1 MLKRTLA
8 AAVAAAALLHSPAAF
23 AGKSNDTLNIAWDRS
38 LENVDMYF
46 NTAREGIIVGRLV
59 WDALMDVDPNTG
71 EYKPA
76 LATSWKWIDPVTL
89 EMELRQG
96 VKFHNGEKFDADDV
110 VYTLNFISDPANGV
124 KTQSSVNWIK
134 NCEKLGEYKVRI
146 NLKEPFPAAFEFL
159 SGAISIYPNEYY
171 AKVGP
176 DGMGLKPV
184 GTGPYK
190 VTEVEPGQ
198 KIVFEK
204 NENYYKDSP
213 KGQPTIGKIVQRT
226 IPEVNT
232 QIAELISGRLDW
244 MWRVPADQA
253 EKMGKMPMLSV
264 VSGASMRIGYLTM
277 DAVDKTGQKSP
288 LNNVKVRQAVS
299 YAIDR
304 QAIIDAL
311 VKGGAKIVNSAC
323 FPSQFGCTDDVVKY
337 KYDPAKAKQLLAEA
351 GYPNGF
357 KTPFFAYRDRP
368 VAEAMMGF
376 LNAVGIQTDFSYLKY
391 AALRDK
397 IRANEV
403 PFAFMTWGSN
413 SINDVSAITSV
424 FFKHLGDDLAMDDEV
439 KKWLDE
445 GDTSV
450 DPEARK
456 AAYAKALK
464 KIAEQ
469 AYWLPLFNY
478 TVNYAF
484 SKNLDFTPN
493 ADEIPRFYAAKWK

>member
-1 MLKRTLA
+1 MLKRTIG
-8 AAVAAAALLHSPAAF
+8 AAALAVITGYSPAAF
-23 AGKSNDTLNIAWDRS
+23 AGKSNDTLNIAWERS
-38 LENVDMYF
+38 LENVDTYF
-46 NTAREGIIVGRLV
+46 NTAREGIIVARLV
-59 WDALMDVDPNTG
+59 WDALMDIDPDTG

-76 LATSWKWIDPVTL
+76 LATSWAWLNPVTL
-89 EMELRQG
+89 DLELRQG
-96 VKFHNGEKFDADDV
+96 VTFHNGEKFDADDV
-110 VYTLNFISDPANGV
+110 VYTLNFISNPANGA
-124 KTQSSVNWIK
+124 KTQSNVNWIK
-134 NCEKLGEYKVRI
+134 NAEKLGDYKVRI

-159 SGAISIYPNEYY
+159 SGVISIYPNEYY

-190 VTEVEPGQ
+190 VTELEPGQ

-204 NENYYKDSP
+204 NDNYYKGSP
-213 KGQPTIGKIVQRT
+213 KGQPSIGKIVQRT
-226 IPEVNT
+226 IPEANT
-232 QIAELISGRLDW
+232 QIAELMSGRLDW

-253 EKMGKMPMLSV
+253 EKMAMMPTLTV

-277 DAVDKTGQKSP
+277 DASNKTGQKSP
-288 LNNVKVRQAVS
+288 FNNLKVRQAVAH
-299 YAIDR
+299 AIDR
-304 QAIIDAL
+304 QTIIDAL
-311 VKGGAKIVNSAC
+311 VKGGSQVVNAAC
-323 FPSQFGCTDDVVKY
+323 FPSQFGCTDDVK
-337 KYDPAKAKQLLAEA
+337 KYDYNPAKAKQLLAEA

-357 KTPFFAYRDRP
+357 KTPFFAYRDRAY
-368 VAEAMMGF
+368 AEAMMGF
-376 LNAVGIQTDFSYLKY
+376 LSAVGIETDFSYLKY

-397 IRANEV
+397 VRANEV
-403 PFAFMTWGSN
+403 PFTFMTWGSN

-424 FFKHLGDDLAMDDEV
+424 FFKHDTEDMSMDDQV
-439 KKWLDE
+439 KAWLDE

-464 KIAEQ
+464 RIADQ

-484 SKNLDFTPN
+484 SKNLAFVPN
-493 ADEIPRFYAAKWK
+493 ADEIPRFYQASWK